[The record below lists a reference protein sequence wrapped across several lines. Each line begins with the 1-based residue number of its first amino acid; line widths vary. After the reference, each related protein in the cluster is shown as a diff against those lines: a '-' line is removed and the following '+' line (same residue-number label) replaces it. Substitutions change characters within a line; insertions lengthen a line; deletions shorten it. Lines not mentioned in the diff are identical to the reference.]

1 MSKKAIVV
9 ADDDHVISY
18 LINSLS
24 KYESELHYFKTL
36 KESLELIYKEIPNL
50 IIIETLNLNSQDR
63 EIINGLKSDPIFV
76 STNIVAIVADDF
88 QCKDWKTFLIDD
100 YIRIRDIER
109 DLNMRIELS
118 FERVE
123 RMIATN
129 PLTKL
134 PGNLVI
140 EREIQNRL
148 DRGEVFALAYAD
160 LDNFKPFNDK
170 YGFSRGDEVI
180 KMLGRLIMNVVRSVQ
195 PSGSFIG
202 HIGGDD
208 FVYIMKPELIV
219 QTTEK
224 IIEIFSNLIKNFY
237 DIEDLKQG
245 YIESTDRKG
254 VRQIF
259 PIMSVSVGIASNQY
273 RKFKHFSEIAEAA
286 SEMKSFAKRQQ
297 HLRYAIDRRK
307 NS

>member
-1 MSKKAIVV
+1 MNKKVIVV
-9 ADDDHVISY
+9 VDDDA
-18 LINSLS
+18 INSFITNCLS
-24 KYESELHYFKTL
+24 KYEFDIYQFKSL
-36 KESLELIYKEIPNL
+36 KEALEVVYEEIPNL
-50 IIIETLNLNSQDR
+50 IIVETLKIKAHER
-63 EIINGLKSDPIFV
+63 EIINGLKADPIFV
-76 STNIVAIVADDF
+76 STNIVAIVSDDF
-88 QCKDWKTFLIDD
+88 RCKDWKTFLIDD
-100 YIRIRDIER
+100 YIRLKDIER
-109 DLNMRIELS
+109 DLSMRIELC

-148 DRGEVFALAYAD
+148 DRGEIFALAYAD

-180 KMLGRLIMNVVRSVQ
+180 KMLGRLIMNVVRSEQ
-195 PSGSFIG
+195 PLGSFVG

-224 IIEIFSNLIKNFY
+224 IIDIFGNLIKNFY

-245 YIESTDRKG
+245 YLESTDRKG
-254 VRQIF
+254 MKQIF

-286 SEMKSFAKRQQ
+286 SEMKSFAKKQTN
-297 HLRYAIDRRK
+297 LRYAVDRRK
-307 NS
+307 N